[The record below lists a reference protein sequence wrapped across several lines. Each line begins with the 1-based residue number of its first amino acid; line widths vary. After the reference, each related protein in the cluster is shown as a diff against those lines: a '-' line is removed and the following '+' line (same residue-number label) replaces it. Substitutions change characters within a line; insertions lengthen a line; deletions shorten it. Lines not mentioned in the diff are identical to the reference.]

1 MGAQKRPIILPTI
14 LCFDTATTACSI
26 AIGNAQQTFAHWF
39 AHEGYTHDQTL
50 ASKTQEL
57 LQNKAINPKDIDAVA
72 VSIGP
77 GSYTGLRIGLAFAKG
92 LCYALNIPLISIN
105 TLQILA
111 ASAQIENDNA
121 ILIPMI
127 DARRME
133 VYTAAFNHQLM
144 PLTENKPVIVQA
156 DSFDQFDKERV
167 YFIGQG
173 AEKTRTILTD
183 FKEQQFL
190 TQIFP
195 DARFMLPLANELFKK
210 NQFVD
215 VNLSEPDY
223 LKEFQQNNAVFAL

>member
-1 MGAQKRPIILPTI
+1 MTAQKRPIILPTI

-26 AIGNAQQTFAHWF
+26 AIGDAQQTFAHWF

-57 LQNKAINPKDIDAVA
+57 LQNLEINPKNIDAVA

-92 LCYALNIPLISIN
+92 LCYAWNIPLISIN

-111 ASAQIENDNA
+111 ASAEVKDEKA

-133 VYTAAFNHQLM
+133 VYTAAFDHQLI

-173 AEKTRTILTD
+173 AEKTKTILTN
-183 FKEQQFL
+183 FREYQFL

-195 DARFMLPLANELFKK
+195 DARFMLPLANEMLK
-210 NQFVD
+210 NKQFTD
-215 VNLSEPDY
+215 VNLSEPVY
-223 LKEFQQNNAVFAL
+223 LKEFQQHNAVIGL